1 MLERSIIIYEV
12 GETVTNQAES
22 DAIAPII
29 IGLAVALAGI
39 PSVELIAS
47 FIFNSFHITAL
58 IIRGLLVKWLLAGI
72 IVCIV
77 VYIEDRPLSSIGV
90 GAINWKDIGGA
101 ILAFVLGAVSYPLT
115 TPLVESLGLDTTVSG
130 LEQLA
135 ALPVSLVVGVA
146 LTAAV
151 TEELLYR
158 SYPIERIN
166 ELTGS
171 TVLGAGLTLL
181 FFVLFHI
188 PFWGLGGTVQIGVNA
203 ILFTLLYLWR
213 RNLFTCILSHAITD
227 IYAFVII
234 PRYLMEY
241 VG

>member
-1 MLERSIIIYEV
+1 MNV

-22 DAIAPII
+22 AAIAPII

-39 PSVELIAS
+39 PFVELVAS
-47 FIFNSFHITAL
+47 LTFNSSDITAL
-58 IIRGLLVKWLLAGI
+58 IIRDLLMKWLLAGI
-72 IVCIV
+72 VISIVF
-77 VYIEDRPLSSIGV
+77 YIEDRPLSSVGVEAIG
-90 GAINWKDIGGA
+90 WKDVGGA

-115 TPLVESLGLDTTVSG
+115 TPLVESLGLDTTVGG
-130 LEQLA
+130 LEQVA
-135 ALPVSLVVGVA
+135 AFPLTLVVGLA

-158 SYPIERIN
+158 SYPIERIS

-181 FFVLFHI
+181 FFILFHV
-188 PFWGLGGTVQIGVNA
+188 PFWGLGGTIQISVNA
-203 ILFTLLYLWR
+203 ILLTLLYLWR
-213 RNLFTCILSHAITD
+213 RNLLTCILSHAITD